1 VSLVL
6 AAGWAVHAASWIHAL
21 RRTGRGAADRDEWGR
36 EGLVRVAML
45 GLVGAAL
52 ALPAEQTW
60 LQATPVRALL
70 VLLFLAGQGLAVA
83 ARASLGRAW
92 GIGVRPRDGAAVS
105 RGPYAVLAHPI
116 YAGTTLAIFAQLALL
131 QNAAALLL
139 AIGAALIVPVKI
151 AAERR
156 GFERAGSGR

>member
-6 AAGWAVHAASWIHAL
+6 LAGWAVQAASWIHAL
-21 RRTGRGAADRDEWGR
+21 RRSGRDAADREEWGR
-36 EGLVRVAML
+36 ESAVRLVMLVLVA
-45 GLVGAAL
+45 VSIAV
-52 ALPAEQTW
+52 PAQQPWMHT
-60 LQATPVRALL
+60 TPLRALL
-70 VLLFLAGQGLAVA
+70 LLLFLTGHGLAVG

-92 GIGVRPRDGAAVS
+92 GIGVRPRHGTAVTS
-105 RGPYAVLAHPI
+105 GPYAVLAHPI

-139 AIGAALIVPVKI
+139 AVGAALVVPAKI

-156 GFERAGSGR
+156 GIERSG